1 MDRKLYKYMLDAIN
15 EMSDGKFVYVL
26 DMQED
31 IVYWSGAAKEYFG
44 FPSNEMSGFHEYW
57 QSKIRPD
64 DVGKYQ
70 REISKILNHQ
80 RDRFYHMY
88 HVTDAAGNYILVR
101 GKGKV
106 ISDAEGNPTLFAG
119 TVTVCA
125 DAVSYDVVTGLQGQ
139 SGFLRKIE
147 KYELEKR
154 QYATFAIEV
163 PNFFEINSLYGY
175 TSDANGIRKI
185 WLRYNQI

>member
-64 DVGKYQ
+64 DVGKYK

-88 HVTDAAGNYILVR
+88 HVTDATGNYI
-101 GKGKV
+101 
-106 ISDAEGNPTLFAG
+106 
-119 TVTVCA
+119 
-125 DAVSYDVVTGLQGQ
+125 
-139 SGFLRKIE
+139 
-147 KYELEKR
+147 
-154 QYATFAIEV
+154 
-163 PNFFEINSLYGY
+163 
-175 TSDANGIRKI
+175 
-185 WLRYNQI
+185 